1 MATTQSIGG
10 SLRQIVAGHW
20 WILLVRGLAAMLFG
34 VVAFVWPGLTLA
46 SLVLLY
52 GAYCLVD
59 GVIELTGGFGGRF
72 WQALIL
78 GVVSIGAGIATFVY
92 PGLTA
97 MVLLFLIAAW
107 AIVRGI
113 FEIVVAIEYRKVIE
127 GEWMLFVA
135 GLLSI
140 AFGVFMLLYP
150 GAGALSVVW
159 ILGIYAFVFGAL
171 LTALSFRVKSFA

>member
-1 MATTQSIGG
+1 
-10 SLRQIVAGHW
+10 
-20 WILLVRGLAAMLFG
+20 MLFG
-34 VVAFVWPGLTLA
+34 VLAFMWPGLTLA

-59 GVIELTGGFGGRF
+59 GVIALTGGFGGGF
-72 WQALIL
+72 WQSLIL
-78 GVVSIGAGIATFVY
+78 GLVSIGAGIATFLY

-107 AIVRGI
+107 AVVRGI
-113 FEIVVAIEYRKVIE
+113 FEIIVAIEFRKVIE
-127 GEWMLFVA
+127 GEWLLIVA
-135 GLLSI
+135 GLLSV
-140 AFGVFMLLYP
+140 AFGVLLVINP

>member
-10 SLRQIVAGHW
+10 NLRHIVAGHW

-34 VVAFVWPGLTLA
+34 VLAFVWPGLTLA

-59 GVIELTGGFGGRF
+59 GIIELTGGFGGGF

-78 GVVSIGAGIATFVY
+78 GVVSIFAGIATFVY

-107 AIVRGI
+107 AVVRGI
-113 FEIVVAIEYRKVIE
+113 FEIIVAIEYRKVIE
-127 GEWMLFVA
+127 GEWMLIGA

-140 AFGVFMLLYP
+140 AFVVFLFLYP

-159 ILGIYAFVFGAL
+159 LLGIYAFVFGAL